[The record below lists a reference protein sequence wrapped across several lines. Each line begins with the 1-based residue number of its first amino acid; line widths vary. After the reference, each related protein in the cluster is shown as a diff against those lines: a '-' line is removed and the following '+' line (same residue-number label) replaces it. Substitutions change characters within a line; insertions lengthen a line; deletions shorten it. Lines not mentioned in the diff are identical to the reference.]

1 MRTNKNGVNGTNGFH
16 GTNGNGRSV
25 GDVLKNGAALN
36 NTMNSTI
43 NGALNDLLNSPP
55 LAAATDI
62 ELDTDHVSLPENKD
76 LPTLPSMSALGYKLF
91 DANGNTVLTEY
102 EREEMKRLAEQK
114 VQELFDV
121 LRIDRNDPNSR
132 DTPNRLAK
140 MWVDEIFR
148 GRYEAPPKVTVF
160 PNRKNVEELVIS
172 KGIGVMSVCSHHWQ
186 TISGTCTI
194 GYIPGESVIGL
205 SKLTRIT
212 DWFSRR
218 GQIQEELG
226 EQIAE
231 YLNDLLKPKALGVVV
246 KSRHYCM
253 IARGVNSEE
262 EKALMIT
269 TAVRGRLTT
278 DEILRQE
285 FFSLIG

>member
-1 MRTNKNGVNGTNGFH
+1 LPRGGV
-16 GTNGNGRSV
+16 
-25 GDVLKNGAALN
+25 
-36 NTMNSTI
+36 
-43 NGALNDLLNSPP
+43 P
-55 LAAATDI
+55 
-62 ELDTDHVSLPENKD
+62 ELPG
-76 LPTLPSMSALGYKLF
+76 MSSLGYKLF
-91 DANGNTVLTEY
+91 DANGNTVLTKY
-102 EREEMKRLAEQK
+102 EREEMKRLAELK
-114 VQELFDV
+114 MQELFDI

-140 MWVDEIFR
+140 MWVDEIFK
-148 GRYEAPPKVTVF
+148 GRYEAAPKVTVF
-160 PNRKNVEELVIS
+160 PNRKHVDELVIS

-226 EQIAE
+226 EQIAD
-231 YLNDLLKPKALGVVV
+231 YLQNVLKPKALGVVI

-269 TAVRGRLTT
+269 TAVRGRLER
-278 DEILRQE
+278 DETLRNE
-285 FFSLIG
+285 FFALIS